1 MAVPGSGSLSL
12 AAIAAEKIEDDY
24 TDVDTSYGPYSLRDI
39 TVGGNASGVNGE
51 TYDVTNGFSPS
62 HPNNVA
68 GYGMGEFYSYDH
80 DYAAPACNLAYET
93 GGQGTFDF
101 PINLGSSTGLVT
113 IEYQS
118 YSIPDKFTFTWNG
131 NTYTSGDGNGTG
143 NSFVGASYYASNSAV
158 QPLDTLT
165 GVYGGSSGYQQQ
177 NGGRGTI
184 TFSKNT
190 TTSSSNMQVSAPL
203 GGTGWW
209 FSVSCPGNQVI
220 GGGDGIAPTISAGVI
235 TTVGNAVV
243 MNGNVTNLGTTSDF
257 TTTGTISQ
265 KGFVYLPGITTSDY
279 FYRETPSGTF
289 TVDVVEVLED
299 DSTINTTG
307 NFNEG
312 ATAASTGATVTTQS
326 ATSVTETNF
335 VANYTPTSLGG
346 VPISFRAFAKNAA
359 GTTYSSVINSS
370 TPGNIDEIG
379 VTYCNNGYSGT
390 PTAQI
395 SSGVIADTTG
405 NDYQKNNT
413 FSGTSTSAITQTV
426 TENTVSLTASTTY
439 NYRAVARQGTTLIYG
454 NISSFTVAAAY
465 DFSATITVR
474 SDQIYSTMAYGYGST
489 SNYFPSM
496 GSMTSYN
503 FDGNTIAGVYF
514 LDQSSTDYLYIKFMF
529 TKPSFSNLVINGTSY
544 GASSTWL
551 AADSSTW
558 RKVVTSNPMGTT
570 YGFASINMSV

>member
-12 AAIAAEKIEDDY
+12 AAIAAEKLENDY
-24 TDVDTSYGPYSLRDI
+24 TDVDTSYGPYSLREV
-39 TVGGNASGVNGE
+39 TLGGGVEN
-51 TYDVTNGFSPS
+51 YDVTNGFSPS
-62 HPNNVA
+62 HPDNVA

-143 NSFVGASYYASNSAV
+143 NSFVGSSSYASNSAV
-158 QPLDTLT
+158 QPLDSLT
-165 GVYGGSSGYQQQ
+165 GVYGSSGYQQQ

-190 TTSSSNMQVSAPL
+190 STSSSNMQVSAPL

-235 TTVGNAVV
+235 TTAGNAVV
-243 MNGNVTNLGTTSDF
+243 MNGNVTNLGTTGDF

-289 TVDVVEVLED
+289 AADVVEVLED

-307 NFNEG
+307 NFNETAN
-312 ATAASTGATVTTQS
+312 ATSTGATVTTQS
-326 ATSVTETNF
+326 ATSVTETSF

-379 VTYCNNGYSGT
+379 VTYCNNGYSST

-405 NDYQKNNT
+405 NDYQKNNS

-439 NYRAVARQGTTLIYG
+439 NYRAAARQGTTLIYG
-454 NISSFTVAAAY
+454 NISSFTVSAAY

-474 SDQIYSTMAYGYGST
+474 SDQYYSTYAYGYGNAILT
-489 SNYFPSM
+489 WPDM
-496 GSMTSYN
+496 GSMTN
-503 FDGNTIAGVYF
+503 DTFNNKTIIGLYW
-514 LDQSSTDYLYIKFMF
+514 QNNSSGTDYLYIKFGT

-551 AADSSTW
+551 SNDTVSWKKAVA
-558 RKVVTSNPMGTT
+558 SNPMGTQF
-570 YGFASINMSV
+570 GFAFVNMSI

>member
-1 MAVPGSGSLSL
+1 MAVPATGSLSL
-12 AAIAAEKIEDDY
+12 AAIAAEKLENDY
-24 TDVDTSYGPYSLRDI
+24 TDVDTSYGPYSLREV
-39 TVGGNASGVNGE
+39 TLGGGVEN
-51 TYDVTNGFSPS
+51 YDVTNGFSPS
-62 HPNNVA
+62 HPDNIA
-68 GYGMGEFYSYDH
+68 SYGMSEFYSYDH
-80 DYAAPACNLAYET
+80 DYAAPACNLAYQT
-93 GGQGTFDF
+93 GGKGTFDF

-143 NSFVGASYYASNSAV
+143 NSFVGSSYYANNGGV

-165 GVYGGSSGYQQQ
+165 DVYGSTSHQAQY
-177 NGGRGTI
+177 GGRGTI
-184 TFSKNT
+184 TFNKNSS
-190 TTSSSNMQVSAPL
+190 TSSSNMQVSAPL
-203 GGTGWW
+203 NDTGWW

-220 GGGDGIAPTISAGVI
+220 GGGDGIAPTISASVI
-235 TTVGNAVV
+235 TTVGNAVI
-243 MNGNVTNLGTTSDF
+243 MNGNVTDLGTTSDF

-279 FYRETPSGTF
+279 FYRDTTSGTF
-289 TVDVVEVLED
+289 TADVVEVLEN

-312 ATAASTGATVTTQS
+312 ANAASTGGTVTTQA
-326 ATSVTETNF
+326 ATSVTETSF

-359 GTTYSSVINSS
+359 GTTYSGIINSS

-395 SSGVIADTTG
+395 SSGVISDTTG
-405 NDYQKNNT
+405 NDYQKNNS

-426 TENTVSLTASTTY
+426 TENSVPLTASNTY

-465 DFSATITVR
+465 DFTATITVG
-474 SDQIYSTMAYGYGST
+474 SDNIYTTWAYGYGSSASFFPTMGAMSSAYGFKSKTIAEIYWQDT
-489 SNYFPSM
+489 SNADVLF
-496 GSMTSYN
+496 
-503 FDGNTIAGVYF
+503 IAF
-514 LDQSSTDYLYIKFMF
+514 TT
-529 TKPSFSNLVINGTSY
+529 TKPTFSNLVINGTSY
-544 GASSTWL
+544 GASSTWT
-551 AADSSTW
+551 SYSTTKW
-558 RKVVTSNPMGTT
+558 GKNVTGNAMGTT
-570 YGFASINMSV
+570 SGYATLNMSN

>member
-12 AAIAAEKIEDDY
+12 AAIAAEKLENDY

-39 TVGGNASGVNGE
+39 TLGGATTVNGE
-51 TYDVTNGFSPS
+51 DYDVTNGFSPS
-62 HPNNVA
+62 HPDNIA

-101 PINLGSSTGLVT
+101 PINLGSSTGVVT

-143 NSFVGASYYASNSAV
+143 NSFVGSSNYASNSAV
-158 QPLDTLT
+158 QPLDSLT
-165 GVYGGSSGYQQQ
+165 GVYGSSGYQAQY
-177 NGGRGTI
+177 GGRGTI
-184 TFSKNT
+184 TFNKNT
-190 TTSSSNMQVSAPL
+190 STSPSNMQVSAPL

-220 GGGDGIAPTISAGVI
+220 GGGDGIAPTISASVL
-235 TTVGNAVV
+235 TTVGNAVI

-257 TTTGTISQ
+257 TTAGTISQ

-289 TVDVVEVLED
+289 TSDVVEVLED

-307 NFNEG
+307 NFNESAN
-312 ATAASTGATVTTQS
+312 ATSTGATVTTQD
-326 ATSVTETNF
+326 ATSVTETAF

-359 GTTYSSVINSS
+359 GTTYSGVINSS

-379 VTYCNNGYSGT
+379 VTYCNSAFSTT

-405 NDYQKNNT
+405 NDYQKNNSY
-413 FSGTSTSAITQTV
+413 SGTSTSAITQTV
-426 TENTVSLTASTTY
+426 TENTVGLTSSNTY
-439 NYRAVARQGTTLIYG
+439 VYRAAARQGTTLIYG
-454 NISSFTVAAAY
+454 NIKSFTVAASY

-503 FDGNTIAGVYF
+503 FDGNTIAGVWF
-514 LDQSSTDYLYIKFMF
+514 QDQSSTDYLYIKFMF

-551 AADSSTW
+551 SADSSTW

>member
-12 AAIAAEKIEDDY
+12 AAIAAEKLENDY

-39 TVGGNASGVNGE
+39 TVGGPTTVNGE
-51 TYDVTNGFSPS
+51 DYDFTNGFSPS
-62 HPNNVA
+62 HPNNDVS
-68 GYGMGEFYSYDH
+68 YSMGEFYSYDH

-93 GGQGTFDF
+93 GGYGTFDF
-101 PINLGSSTGLVT
+101 PINLGSGTGTVT

-118 YSIPDKFTFTWNG
+118 YSVPDKFTFTWNG

-143 NSFVGASYYASNSAV
+143 NSFVGSSSYANNGLV

-165 GVYGGSSGYQQQ
+165 GTYGSSGYQSQ

-184 TFSKNT
+184 TFNKNSS
-190 TTSSSNMQVSAPL
+190 TSSSNMRIDAPIP
-203 GGTGWW
+203 GTGWW

-220 GGGDGIAPTISAGVI
+220 GGGDGIAPTISASVL
-235 TTVGNAVV
+235 TTVGNAVI

-265 KGFVYLPGITTSDY
+265 KGFVYLPGITTSDS

-289 TVDVVEVLED
+289 TSDVVEVLED

-307 NFNEG
+307 NFNETAN
-312 ATAASTGATVTTQS
+312 ATSTGATVTTQD
-326 ATSVTETNF
+326 ATSVTETAF

-359 GTTYSSVINSS
+359 GTTYSGVINSS

-379 VTYCNNGYSGT
+379 ITYCNSAYSQT

-405 NDYQKNNT
+405 NDYQKNNSY
-413 FSGTSTSAITQTV
+413 SGTSTSAISQTV
-426 TENTVSLTASTTY
+426 TENTVSLTSSNTY
-439 NYRAVARQGTTLIYG
+439 VYRAAARQGTTLIYG
-454 NISSFTVAAAY
+454 NIKSFTLPASY
-465 DFSATITVR
+465 DFTATITVR
-474 SDQIYSTMAYGYGST
+474 SDNMYSTNAYGYGST
-489 SNYFPSM
+489 ALVWPNM
-496 GSMTSYN
+496 GSISPGYGFKSKTIVGIYWQDTSMADTL
-503 FDGNTIAGVYF
+503 F
-514 LDQSSTDYLYIKFMF
+514 IKFST
-529 TKPSFSNLVINGTSY
+529 TKPSFSDLVINGTSY
-544 GASSTWL
+544 GASTTWT
-551 AADSSTW
+551 SNSNTSW
-558 RKVVTSNPMGTT
+558 SKNVTGNPMGTT
-570 YGFASINMSV
+570 YGFATLNMSN

>member
-12 AAIAAEKIEDDY
+12 AAIAAEKLEDDY

-39 TVGGNASGVNGE
+39 TLGGATTVGAE
-51 TYDVTNGFSPS
+51 DYDVTNGFSPS
-62 HPNNVA
+62 HPNNIA
-68 GYGMGEFYSYDH
+68 GYGMSEFYSYDH

-101 PINLGSSTGLVT
+101 PINLGTSTGLVT

-143 NSFVGASYYASNSAV
+143 NSFVGSSSYASNSLV

-165 GVYGGSSGYQQQ
+165 GVYGSGGYQAQY
-177 NGGRGTI
+177 GGRGTI
-184 TFSKNT
+184 TFNKNSSV
-190 TTSSSNMQVSAPL
+190 SSSNMQVSAPI
-203 GGTGWW
+203 GSTGWW

-220 GGGDGIAPTISAGVI
+220 GGGDGIAPTISAGVL

-243 MNGNVTNLGTTSDF
+243 MNGNVTDLGTTSNF

-279 FYRETPSGTF
+279 FYRDTPSGTF
-289 TVDVVEVLED
+289 TSDVVEVLED

-307 NFNEG
+307 NFNESAN
-312 ATAASTGATVTTQS
+312 ATSTGATVSTAP

-390 PTAQI
+390 PSAQI

-426 TENTVSLTASTTY
+426 TENTVSLTASNTY

-454 NISSFTVAAAY
+454 NIRSFTVAAGY

-474 SDQIYSTMAYGYGST
+474 SDQIYSTMAYGYGSST
-489 SNYFPSM
+489 LFWPNM
-496 GSMTSYN
+496 GSMTSYIFN
-503 FDGNTIAGVYF
+503 GKTITGVYF
-514 LDQSSTDYLYIKFMF
+514 QDQSSTDYLYLHFS
-529 TKPSFSNLVINGTSY
+529 TSKPSFSNLVINGTSY
-544 GASSTWL
+544 GASSTW
-551 AADSSTW
+551 SSTSTTSW
-558 RKVVTSNPMGTT
+558 RKAVTSNPMGTT
-570 YGFASINMSV
+570 YGFASINMSI

>member
-12 AAIAAEKIEDDY
+12 AAIAAEKLENDY
-24 TDVDTSYGPYSLRDI
+24 TDVDTSYGPYSLKDI

-62 HPNNVA
+62 HPDNIA

-80 DYAAPACNLAYET
+80 DYAAPACNLAYKT

-143 NSFVGASYYASNSAV
+143 NSFVGSSSYASNSAV

-165 GVYGGSSGYQQQ
+165 GVYGGNSGSQQQ

-184 TFSKNT
+184 TFNKNT

-220 GGGDGIAPTISAGVI
+220 GGGDGIAPTISAGVL
-235 TTVGNAVV
+235 TTVGNAVI
-243 MNGNVTNLGTTSDF
+243 MNGNVTDLGTTSDF

-289 TVDVVEVLED
+289 TADVVEALED

-307 NFNEG
+307 NFNETAN
-312 ATAASTGATVTTQS
+312 ATSTGATVTTQA
-326 ATSVTETNF
+326 ATSVTETAF

-359 GTTYSSVINSS
+359 GTTYSGVINSS

-379 VTYCNNGYSGT
+379 VTYCNNSYNGT

-426 TENTVSLTASTTY
+426 TENTVSLTASNTY

-465 DFSATITVR
+465 DFSATITVG
-474 SDQIYSTMAYGYGST
+474 SDNIYSTYAYGYGSST
-489 SNYFPSM
+489 NYFPSM
-496 GSMTSYN
+496 GSMTSYIFN
-503 FDGNTIAGVYF
+503 SKTITGVYY
-514 LDQSSTDYLYIKFMF
+514 QTNGSTKYLYLKFS
-529 TKPSFSNLVINGTSY
+529 TSKPSFSNLVINGTSY
-544 GASSTWL
+544 GASYQWS
-551 AADSSTW
+551 AADTYTW
-558 RKVVTSNPMGTT
+558 RKVVSSNPMGTQF
-570 YGFASINMSV
+570 GFASINMSI

>member
-12 AAIAAEKIEDDY
+12 FSIANEKLSNDYNDGDDG
-24 TDVDTSYGPYSLRDI
+24 SGPYSLTDI
-39 TVGGNASGVNGE
+39 TLGGDENGNGE
-51 TYDVTNGFSPS
+51 DYDVTNGFSPS
-62 HPNNVA
+62 HPNNIA

-101 PINLGSSTGLVT
+101 PINLGSSTGVVT

-118 YSIPDKFTFTWNG
+118 YTVPDKFTFTWNG

-143 NSFVGASYYASNSAV
+143 NSFVGSSSYASNSAV

-165 GVYGGSSGYQQQ
+165 GVYGGNSGYQVQ

-184 TFSKNT
+184 TFNKNT
-190 TTSSSNMQVSAPL
+190 STSSSNMQVSAPIS
-203 GGTGWW
+203 GTGWW

-220 GGGDGIAPTISAGVI
+220 GGGDGIAPTISASVI
-235 TTVGNAVV
+235 TTAGNAVV
-243 MNGNVTNLGTTSDF
+243 MNGNVTNLGTTSNF

-289 TVDVVEVLED
+289 TADVVEVLEN

-307 NFNEG
+307 NFNETAN
-312 ATAASTGATVTTQS
+312 ATSTGATVTTQN
-326 ATSVTETNF
+326 ATSVTETSF

-405 NDYQKNNT
+405 NDYQKNNS

-426 TENTVSLTASTTY
+426 TENTVSLIASNTY
-439 NYRAVARQGTTLIYG
+439 NYRAAARQGTTLIYG

-474 SDQIYSTMAYGYGST
+474 SDQIYSTYAYGYGAS
-489 SNYFPSM
+489 SLFWPVM
-496 GSMTSYN
+496 GSMTSYIFN
-503 FDGNTIAGVYF
+503 SKTITGIYWQ
-514 LDQSSTDYLYIKFMF
+514 DQNSTDYLYLHFST

-544 GASSTWL
+544 GASSTWSSN
-551 AADSSTW
+551 SSTSW
-558 RKVVTSNPMGTT
+558 RKAVASNPMGTT
-570 YGFASINMSV
+570 YGFAFINMSI

>member
-12 AAIAAEKIEDDY
+12 AAIAAEKLENDY
-24 TDVDTSYGPYSLRDI
+24 TDVDTSYGPYSLSEI
-39 TVGGNASGVNGE
+39 TLGGGVEN
-51 TYDVTNGFSPS
+51 YDVTNGFSPS
-62 HPNNVA
+62 HPNNIV

-143 NSFVGASYYASNSAV
+143 NSFVGSSSYASNSAV

-165 GVYGGSSGYQQQ
+165 GVYGGTSGNQGQQ
-177 NGGRGTI
+177 GGRGTI
-184 TFSKNT
+184 TFNKNT
-190 TTSSSNMQVSAPL
+190 STSPSNMQVSAPL

-235 TTVGNAVV
+235 TTVGTAVI

-307 NFNEG
+307 NFNEAAN
-312 ATAASTGATVTTQS
+312 ATSTGATLTTANAS
-326 ATSVTETNF
+326 SITTSNF
-335 VANYTPTSLGG
+335 DANYTPTSAGA
-346 VPISFRAFAKNAA
+346 VPVSFRAFAKNAA
-359 GTTYSSVINSS
+359 GTTYSSIINSS
-370 TPGNIDEIG
+370 TQGYIDEIG
-379 VTYCNNGYSGT
+379 ITYCNAGYSST

-395 SSGVIADTTG
+395 SAGSINDTTG
-405 NDYQKNNT
+405 NDYQENN
-413 FSGTSTSAITQTV
+413 SYNGNSTSAISQTV
-426 TENTVSLTASTTY
+426 TENTVPLLSSASY
-439 NYRAVARQGTTLIYG
+439 RYRAVARQGTTLIYG
-454 NISSFTVAAAY
+454 NVIGFTVAATY
-465 DFSATITVR
+465 DFTATITVG
-474 SDQIYSTMAYGYGST
+474 SDNIYSTYAYGYGS
-489 SNYFPSM
+489 SASYFPTM
-496 GSMTSYN
+496 GAMSSAYG
-503 FDGNTIAGVYF
+503 FKSKTIAEIYWQDTTGADTLF
-514 LDQSSTDYLYIKFMF
+514 ISFTT
-529 TKPSFSNLVINGTSY
+529 TKPTFSNLVINGTSY
-544 GASSTWL
+544 GASSTWT
-551 AADSSTW
+551 SYSTTKW
-558 RKVVTSNPMGTT
+558 GKGVTGNAMGTT
-570 YGFASINMSV
+570 NGYATLNMSN